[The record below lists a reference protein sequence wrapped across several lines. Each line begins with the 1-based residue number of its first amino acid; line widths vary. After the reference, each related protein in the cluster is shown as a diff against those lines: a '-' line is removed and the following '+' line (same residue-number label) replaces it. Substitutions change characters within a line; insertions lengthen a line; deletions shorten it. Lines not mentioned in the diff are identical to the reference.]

1 LTCLTGNGISSEF
14 GSPPFRR
21 THVRSEEGMGNNRQH
36 RRSAP
41 LAAILLAAA
50 VGAALAFAPAR
61 ASAQD
66 RLLNLQ
72 LFAPA
77 ADSRGLIT
85 VDRSETLG
93 NLDIAFG
100 LWVNYA
106 RNPLVLTPDGMTS
119 APHPL
124 VSNMVTGDVHFVLGF
139 LGFMEAGVLLPVS
152 ILNGPKDTMD
162 VFGVERIS
170 VQGIGDPMLKLK
182 AEIVSRRKTGFGVAA
197 LLGVRF
203 PVGTNNRDF
212 LTSGGFEL
220 APRVIADTNA
230 GSRFKLSLNV
240 GANLRFSNQAM
251 DCCAGAA
258 ATSTFAVGHEL
269 TFGLGAALVLV
280 EERLDLVLEGTG
292 HLGLSGRGPFIT
304 RAPVEAILGL
314 KVFIA
319 RNSFLVL
326 GASYGVTRFAG
337 ESYGSPEPR
346 AFVGITYEP
355 SIGDK
360 DGDGY
365 KDNVDACPLDPE
377 DFDGFEDK
385 DGCPE
390 PDNDGDGVL
399 DVDDDCPLVPGPVEN
414 KGCPMA
420 VKRGDRDGDGI
431 YDDVDKCPDDPEDY
445 DKFEDTDGCPEPDND
460 GDGILDKDDQC
471 PNDPEDKDGWE
482 DADGCPEPDNDG
494 DGILDK
500 DDACPNEP
508 ETKNGYEDEDGCPDE
523 KKRVKIVKG
532 KILILEKIYFEYDKA
547 VIKKESYGIL
557 YEVAKTM
564 NENPQILL
572 VRVEGHTD
580 SDGGDDYNLKLSDA
594 RAHSVR
600 DFLVKKGGVAGDR
613 LEAKGY
619 GETKPI
625 ADNSTDEGKA
635 TNRRVEFI
643 IVKEEGVDSTP

>member
-1 LTCLTGNGISSEF
+1 MRIGKFLAGAVLAVAVLVAGGPAHALTE
-14 GSPPFRR
+14 
-21 THVRSEEGMGNNRQH
+21 RS
-36 RRSAP
+36 
-41 LAAILLAAA
+41 
-50 VGAALAFAPAR
+50 F
-61 ASAQD
+61 
-66 RLLNLQ
+66 NLQ
-72 LFAPA
+72 LFAPT
-77 ADSRGLIT
+77 ADSRGLVT

-93 NLDIAFG
+93 NLDVSFG

-106 RNPLVLTPDGMTS
+106 HNPLIVPHDLDASITDRNPF
-119 APHPL
+119 PL
-124 VSNMVTGDVHFVLGF
+124 VDTMVTGDIHAALGF
-139 LGFMEAGVLLPVS
+139 LGFMEIGVLVPVT
-152 ILNGPKDTMD
+152 ILSGPKETPMEL
-162 VFGVERIS
+162 GERVS
-170 VQGIGDPMLKLK
+170 VQGLGDPTIK
-182 AEIVSRRKTGFGVAA
+182 AKVEIISRRKMGFGLAV
-197 LLGVRF
+197 LPSFRF
-203 PVGTNNRDF
+203 PLGKADADRDF
-212 LTSGGFEL
+212 LTAGGGEL
-220 APRVIADTNA
+220 GAKIVADTNA
-230 GSRFKLSLNV
+230 SRFKLSANV
-240 GANLRFSNQAM
+240 GINLRFSAAQPE
-251 DCCAGAA
+251 CCTGD
-258 ATSTFAVGHEL
+258 TSAFAVNVGHEL
-269 TFGLGAALVLV
+269 VGGLGAGLVLV
-280 EERLDLVLEGTG
+280 EDRLDLVAEVNARVGLTG
-292 HLGLSGRGPFIT
+292 ATGLNAI
-304 RAPVEAILGL
+304 PVEALL
-314 KVFIA
+314 AFKVFIA

-326 GASYGVTRFAG
+326 GASYGVSRLWS

-346 AFVGITYEP
+346 AFIGITFEP

-377 DFDGFEDK
+377 DFDDFEDK

-431 YDDVDKCPDDPEDY
+431 FDDVDKCPDDPEDF
-445 DKFEDTDGCPEPDND
+445 DSFEDTDGCPEPDND
-460 GDGILDKDDQC
+460 GDGILDKDDLC

-482 DADGCPEPDNDG
+482 DEDGCPEADNDG

-500 DDACPNEP
+500 DDACPNAP

-532 KILILEKIYFEYDKA
+532 KILILEKIFFEYDKA
-547 VIKKESYGIL
+547 IIKKESYGIL

-564 NENPQILL
+564 EENPQILL

-600 DFLVKKGGVAGDR
+600 DFLIKKGGVSGDR

-625 ADNSTDEGKA
+625 DTNETPEGKA
-635 TNRRVEFI
+635 NNRRVEFI
-643 IVKEEGVDSTP
+643 IVKEEGVDSSAGSGSP